1 MCIGFGITGI
11 VFSVLFK
18 FIPEFLC
25 QKIHLFRE
33 DEIKTD
39 KMDDTLT
46 SKLRRKSTMRL
57 HTS

>member
-1 MCIGFGITGI
+1 MGLAIGGIIFT
-11 VFSVLFK
+11 VLFK

-25 QKIHLFRE
+25 QKIHLFKE
-33 DEIKTD
+33 EEIKTD

-46 SKLRRKSTMRL
+46 SRLRRKSTMRL